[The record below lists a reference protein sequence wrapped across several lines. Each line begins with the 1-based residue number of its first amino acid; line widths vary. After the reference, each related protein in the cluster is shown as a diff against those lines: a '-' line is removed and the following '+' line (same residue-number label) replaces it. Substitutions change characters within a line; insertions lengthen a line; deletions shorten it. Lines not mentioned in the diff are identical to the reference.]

1 MEEVYD
7 AILKYLEPEIY
18 NEALFN
24 SLQTPP
30 TIEEKLEILKKISF
44 LFQEFNSIEDLKKG
58 SHIKGNAIVTSY
70 SGVAGACGFI
80 PIPFLD
86 IAPVI
91 GIQIAMIIS
100 LAKIYGIKG
109 NQYKLKDIILSGGC
123 SLGDAAVNASVQSA
137 MDITKEGFKT
147 VFKEVVRK
155 QLMKLQNIQLNL
167 LLRRS

>member
-24 SLQTPP
+24 SLKTPP

-58 SHIKGNAIVTSY
+58 SHIKGNAIVASY

-109 NQYKLKDIILSGGC
+109 NQYKLKDISC
-123 SLGDAAVNASVQSA
+123 
-137 MDITKEGFKT
+137 
-147 VFKEVVRK
+147 
-155 QLMKLQNIQLNL
+155 
-167 LLRRS
+167 